1 MTFCDPATLRS
12 EMAVCDGITLWRVS
26 RSSSPVTKLEDTIL
40 IFDDEDDS
48 VSVSEQS
55 SAENRE
61 AKVCVRVVRNL
72 KIKITK

>member
-40 IFDDEDDS
+40 IFDDEDET
-48 VSVSEQS
+48 VSASEQS

-61 AKVCVRVVRNL
+61 AKVSVRVVLNL
-72 KIKITK
+72 KKKITK